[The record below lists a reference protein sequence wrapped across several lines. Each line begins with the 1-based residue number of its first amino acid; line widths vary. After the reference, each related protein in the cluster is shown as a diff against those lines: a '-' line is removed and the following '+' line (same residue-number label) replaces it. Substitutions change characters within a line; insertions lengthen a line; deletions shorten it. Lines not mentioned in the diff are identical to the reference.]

1 MTTIIADQNFYIS
14 ASLLILLGKLQ
25 VLFIDFEDDGKLR
38 NPSMLDLTY
47 LSGCDRWINAKILWT
62 K

>member
-47 LSGCDRWINAKILWT
+47 LSGCDR
-62 K
+62 